1 MIFSRGVAIA
11 DLFHVVSW
19 MNGLELGETNVR
31 DQSMHPLWEEYAFKK
46 EPVHGAPI
54 EIDDDEDEIRNV
66 FYFK

>member
-1 MIFSRGVAIA
+1 
-11 DLFHVVSW
+11 

-31 DQSMHPLWEEYAFKK
+31 DQSMHPLWEEYTFKK

-54 EIDDDEDEIRNV
+54 EIDEDEDEVRNV